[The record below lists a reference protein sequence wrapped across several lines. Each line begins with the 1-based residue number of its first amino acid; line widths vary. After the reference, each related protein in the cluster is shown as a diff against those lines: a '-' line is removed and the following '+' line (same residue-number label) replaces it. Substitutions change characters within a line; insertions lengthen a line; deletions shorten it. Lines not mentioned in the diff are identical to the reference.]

1 MTRLLSTEKL
11 NVSFFTGD
19 GCLTA
24 VKDTDFLIKAGLCIG
39 LVGETGCGKSVLG
52 QAVLGLLPKNAA
64 VSGKIYFDGRE
75 ILSVSENERRH
86 LRLREFALIAQNPS
100 EALDPLMRVGE
111 QLIESIRLHKRA
123 GRKEMRETAEEML
136 RLLHF
141 PDPDAYMR
149 AYPHELSG
157 GMKQRVLAAMGMV
170 GMPKLLIADEPTKG
184 LDALSRGQVADN
196 LRIFLDGGVTS
207 ALIITHDLLLARRL
221 CDEIAVM
228 YAGEIVE
235 KGGTAAIFNDPR
247 HPYTQALIA
256 AQPRYGCNPIPG
268 EGVSLYHLPNGCHF
282 YERCVKSVCCPRGKS
297 EHPPLYGAERET
309 RCFCCDGGA

>member
-1 MTRLLSTEKL
+1 MMHLLSTKKL
-11 NVSFFTGD
+11 NVSFYTDD

-24 VKDTDFLIKAGLCIG
+24 VKNTDFSIKTGSVMG

-64 VSGKIYFDGRE
+64 VSGKIYFNGKELLPADEKERRRLRMRE
-75 ILSVSENERRH
+75 I
-86 LRLREFALIAQNPS
+86 ALIAQNPS
-100 EALDPLMRVGE
+100 EALDPLMRVGA
-111 QLIESIRLHKRA
+111 QLMESIRLHQHT
-123 GRKEMRETAEEML
+123 GREEIRKAAAEML
-136 RLLHF
+136 YSLHF
-141 PDPDAYMR
+141 PDPDTCMK

-184 LDALSRGQVADN
+184 LDALSRGQVVDN
-196 LRIFLDGGVTS
+196 LQMFLDGGKIT
-207 ALIITHDLLLARRL
+207 ALIITHDLLLAHRL
-221 CDEIAVM
+221 CGEIAVM

-235 KGGTAAIFNDPR
+235 KGSAAAIFDCPR

-268 EGVSLYHLPNGCHF
+268 ESVSSYNLPNGCHF
-282 YERCVKSVCCPRGKS
+282 YERCVKSVGCPCGKS
-297 EHPPLYGAERET
+297 EHPPISGADHEV
-309 RCFCCDGGA
+309 RCFCHD